1 MLKKL
6 ILIAATALV
15 LCGCD
20 TIRKEMARDPES
32 GLIWFEPR
40 VGTTQ
45 GSVYMPPAGDV
56 MITLPEHTD
65 SDASLSTYAIDGGFG
80 LRFFDL
86 RNGTWQL
93 ESRTMPHLKFERCFT
108 DDKHMKKIV
117 DGTGILYKNRYN
129 AKLCKYAVD
138 TADKAIYFLFFV
150 PEGSSATADGKLVD
164 VYLSTAMFE
173 LNGKMYW
180 LTYQPALSDHH
191 DPIEILELDALRKCR
206 KGFKLAEKKD

>member
-6 ILIAATALV
+6 ILFAASLFV

-32 GLIWFEPR
+32 GLVWFEPR

-45 GSVYMPPAGDV
+45 GSTYLPPAGDV
-56 MITLPEHTD
+56 AITLPEHSND
-65 SDASLSTYAIDGGFG
+65 DASLSTYAIDGGFG
-80 LRFFDL
+80 LRFFDV

-93 ESRTMPHLKFERCFT
+93 ESRTMPYLKFERCFT
-108 DDKHMKKIV
+108 DDKHLLKIV
-117 DGTGILYKNRYN
+117 SGTEVLYKNRYN
-129 AKLCKYAVD
+129 AKLCKYILD
-138 TADKAIYFLFFV
+138 TKDKALYFLFFL
-150 PEGSSATADGKLVD
+150 PEGSSATADGKRVD

-173 LNGKMYW
+173 LNGKIYW

-191 DPIEILELDALRKCR
+191 DPIEIPELDALRKCR
-206 KGFKLAEKKD
+206 NGIKQLETE